1 MNNTQRLIGV
11 ARLCIGVHPQMRL
24 TQLLTLLAVAE
35 KPGRT
40 QTEIAQE
47 VGLTLAAV
55 SRAVD
60 VLGTSGRRDKRGAP
74 GLGWINAVAD
84 PSDDRNMLVFL
95 LPKGR
100 ALVRELE
107 AQLGRS

>member
-1 MNNTQRLIGV
+1 M
-11 ARLCIGVHPQMRL
+11 

-47 VGLTLAAV
+47 VGLTRAAV

-60 VLGTSGRRDKRGAP
+60 ALGTTGREKKKGAS
-74 GLGWINAVAD
+74 GLGWINAVPD
-84 PSDDRNMLVFL
+84 PSNDRNQLVFL
-95 LPKGR
+95 LPKGQ

-107 AQLGRS
+107 AELSKG